1 MPAAHP
7 KEVHEMLVFPLR
19 DFGTTFGTRERGAEL
34 REAVLARAP
43 ERAGGVRID
52 FDEVT
57 NVSYSF
63 ADEFVGKLAADLGA
77 DMEVELVN
85 MRESVSRTVLSARER
100 RTEAIAC

>member
-7 KEVHEMLVFPLR
+7 KEVHDMLVFLLR

-43 ERAGGVRID
+43 GRAGVRID
-52 FDEVT
+52 FNEVT

-63 ADEFVGKLAADLGA
+63 ADEFVGRLVTELDSNT
-77 DMEVELVN
+77 DIELVN
-85 MRESVSRTVLSARER
+85 MRESVSRTVLSARDR
-100 RTEAIAC
+100 RTHVISC